1 MDAGIQ
7 ILSRNG
13 FRVEKGPNTGK
24 TWGNFA
30 GSDAERLSDLQWALD
45 HPEASM
51 IICSRGGYGMGRIIR
66 QLDFSGFAKK
76 PKWLIGFSDITLL
89 HTRLQENGFAS
100 MHGPMLVHHTQMNQL
115 TACLRQQDFL
125 VRREGLRYP
134 LENPFPKTKTAGESG
149 ILVGGNLSLLCYQ
162 ATELSDD
169 FFSNRIVFL
178 EDVGESFHK
187 IDRMLDQL
195 FRTGKLRQVKAFV
208 LGTFMDCPANG
219 FPLSIAEMIREK
231 AGNETAVFTGLPC
244 GHASPSFPLLLGYQT
259 EISGSGNTFSLSQE
273 ALPLIS

>member
-1 MDAGIQ
+1 MKFNKLLRPNDLVLVISPSYSPESAELDAGIQ

-51 IICSRGGYGMGRIIR
+51 IICSRGGYGMGRIVR

-125 VRREGLRYP
+125 DHLIGSQRNSLRSIVRFRLDRLLPP
-134 LENPFPKTKTAGESG
+134 LN
-149 ILVGGNLSLLCYQ
+149 
-162 ATELSDD
+162 EL
-169 FFSNRIVFL
+169 
-178 EDVGESFHK
+178 
-187 IDRMLDQL
+187 
-195 FRTGKLRQVKAFV
+195 T
-208 LGTFMDCPANG
+208 
-219 FPLSIAEMIREK
+219 
-231 AGNETAVFTGLPC
+231 
-244 GHASPSFPLLLGYQT
+244 
-259 EISGSGNTFSLSQE
+259 
-273 ALPLIS
+273 